1 FALAGAMV
9 ILCALFNYLVLF
21 ITRLKMR
28 GRELALRKVNGASDS
43 SLMGTLLL
51 EFGLVLLMALF
62 IGECMVELSLSF
74 FKEVS
79 RANMEPMDIYKETLF
94 FAFLL
99 YVITLL
105 LCALP
110 IYYFR
115 RKTLYAHLHG
125 KIENGVRN
133 IFQKVVLV
141 SQILMSAIMIVATTV
156 IFLQV
161 RYLQNQSL
169 GLNPHNIYTIHSLVR
184 QSSDLSPLEEKLKQL
199 PSVDKIAI
207 THGNFFPN
215 CTYDA
220 STKVMQ
226 EGTIDPTPV
235 YIMHCF
241 TDARLFEMAE
251 IRLLEGRYY
260 RTEETHEVVINES
273 AKKLLGEKGTP
284 GNQVDGHT
292 IVGVVADCYTESP
305 LLPANPTIYRNIM
318 DRDGF
323 SDYMKGY
330 GRITITF
337 KLKEGVI
344 QKNEDLEKLK
354 EEINDLAKDMQN
366 ASPFISSWEKSYED
380 IFLNSEKNLA
390 KLFSIVSI
398 ICLLISIFGIYSL
411 ASLTCEQRRK
421 EIAIRKINGA
431 TMKDILNLFFKEFFL
446 LLGIALVIA
455 FPIGYYV
462 MNLWLEQYTRRVPMG
477 LPLFLGVA
485 LSLALVIVASIF
497 LRVWRAASANPA
509 EVVKENN

>member
-1 FALAGAMV
+1 
-9 ILCALFNYLVLF
+9 
-21 ITRLKMR
+21 
-28 GRELALRKVNGASDS
+28 
-43 SLMGTLLL
+43 
-51 EFGLVLLMALF
+51 
-62 IGECMVELSLSF
+62 
-74 FKEVS
+74 
-79 RANMEPMDIYKETLF
+79 MEPMDIYKETLF
-94 FAFLL
+94 FAFIL
-99 YVITLL
+99 YVTTLL
-105 LCALP
+105 FCALP

-125 KIENGVRN
+125 KMDKSFRN
-133 IFQKVVLV
+133 VFQKIVLV
-141 SQILMSAIMIVATTV
+141 SQIVMSAIMIVATTV

-169 GLNPHNIYTIHSLVR
+169 GLNPHNIYTIHSWVG
-184 QSSDLSPLEEKLKQL
+184 QSSDLSPLAEKLKQL

-215 CTYDA
+215 CTYDGYMEV
-220 STKVMQ
+220 KE
-226 EGTIDPTPV
+226 EGVIDPNPP
-235 YIMHCF
+235 YIRHCF

-251 IRLLEGRYY
+251 IRLIEGRYL
-260 RTEETHEVVINES
+260 RPEETHEVVINET
-273 AKKLLGEKGTP
+273 AKRLLGEKGKL
-284 GNQVDGHT
+284 GNQMSGRTIAGTQVDGHT

-305 LLPANPTIYRNIM
+305 LLPANPMIYRNIM

-344 QKNEDLEKLK
+344 QKNEDLEKLN

-366 ASPFISSWEKSYED
+366 VSPFISSWEKSYIAD
-380 IFLNSEKNLA
+380 FLNSEKNLA

-455 FPIGYYV
+455 FPIGYYA
-462 MNLWLEQYTRRVPMG
+462 MSLWLEQYTRRVPMG
-477 LPLFLGVA
+477 LPLFLTVA